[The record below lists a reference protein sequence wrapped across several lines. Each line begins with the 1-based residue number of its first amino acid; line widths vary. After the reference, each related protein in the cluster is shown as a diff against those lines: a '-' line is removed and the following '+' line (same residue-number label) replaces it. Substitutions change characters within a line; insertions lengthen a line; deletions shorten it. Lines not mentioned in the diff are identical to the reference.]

1 MKIILVLIFGCLVG
15 VDGFFVSPQRAI
27 KKGCIKKQILKTIV
41 GGAVKKNVIK
51 KSIIKKK
58 RKNILKKALLP
69 AVVSGAVVGGAAVT
83 GAAAFAISQTNN
95 VEVYEPL
102 PGSMNGETVLIT
114 GGSSG
119 LGLET
124 AKRLGSAG
132 ANIILTSRTQGN

>member
-1 MKIILVLIFGCLVG
+1 MKIISLLIFCSLVG
-15 VDGFFVSPQRAI
+15 VDGFFISPQRAI

-83 GAAAFAISQTNN
+83 AGGMLCAPCTIPLYDIRYLLTYLNIS
-95 VEVYEPL
+95 PL
-102 PGSMNGETVLIT
+102 NP
-114 GGSSG
+114 
-119 LGLET
+119 
-124 AKRLGSAG
+124 
-132 ANIILTSRTQGN
+132 SRCRCCS

>member
-1 MKIILVLIFGCLVG
+1 MLLWLNATSESGILQSRIAHKLI
-15 VDGFFVSPQRAI
+15 
-27 KKGCIKKQILKTIV
+27 
-41 GGAVKKNVIK
+41 
-51 KSIIKKK
+51 
-58 RKNILKKALLP
+58 
-69 AVVSGAVVGGAAVT
+69 
-83 GAAAFAISQTNN
+83 
-95 VEVYEPL
+95 EVYEPL